1 MAGNQDKLPGILRTN
16 TNLLEIKQLI
26 EKSKSGDR
34 TAQQQLY
41 QKLTIPMMGVC
52 MRYMRH
58 QEDAEDVL
66 LEGFYKVFSNLTDF
80 RYESEIAFFGWV
92 KRIMINEALMKLR
105 KNKDIQWMAI
115 NEELDEE
122 VDISPL
128 EGLNTAYLLNLI
140 QSIPIGYRTVFNL
153 YEIEGYSH
161 EEIAK
166 KLGISNGTS
175 KSQLFK
181 AKKLLREKL
190 TAKDSGYGA

>member
-1 MAGNQDKLPGILRTN
+1 MELKR
-16 TNLLEIKQLI
+16 LI
-26 EKSKSGDR
+26 EKSKVGNRS
-34 TAQQQLY
+34 AQQQLY
-41 QKLTIPMMGVC
+41 KQLTIPMMGVC
-52 MRYMRH
+52 LRYMRN

-66 LEGFYKVFSNLTDF
+66 LEGFYKVFKNLESF
-80 RYESEIAFFGWV
+80 KYESDIAFFGWV
-92 KRIMINEALMKLR
+92 KRIMINESLMKLR
-105 KNKDIQWMAI
+105 KNKDIQLMAI

-122 VDISPL
+122 VDITSM
-128 EGLNTAYLLNLI
+128 EGMNAAYLLNLI

-161 EEIAK
+161 EEIAA
-166 KLGISNGTS
+166 KLNISKGTS

>member
-80 RYESEIAFFGWV
+80 RYESEIAFF
-92 KRIMINEALMKLR
+92 RSFINEALMKLR